1 MAFVQLTFNQ
11 FVDPEWIIEFLIQN
25 GNHAASVGEYEKLKQ
40 GNLHI
45 PISNKP
51 VSKILS
57 VLVVNLKIRAT
68 QRNRYTSCCK
78 SKKWNSNSK

>member
-25 GNHAASVGEYEKLKQ
+25 GNNAASVGEKKQ

-45 PISNKP
+45 SSLEQTSFENFISTGCQP
-51 VSKILS
+51 
-57 VLVVNLKIRAT
+57 
-68 QRNRYTSCCK
+68 
-78 SKKWNSNSK
+78 

>member
-25 GNHAASVGEYEKLKQ
+25 GNHAAIVGEYEKLKQ

-45 PISNKP
+45 SYLEQTSFENFISAGCQPEDKGH
-51 VSKILS
+51 SKE
-57 VLVVNLKIRAT
+57 
-68 QRNRYTSCCK
+68 
-78 SKKWNSNSK
+78 